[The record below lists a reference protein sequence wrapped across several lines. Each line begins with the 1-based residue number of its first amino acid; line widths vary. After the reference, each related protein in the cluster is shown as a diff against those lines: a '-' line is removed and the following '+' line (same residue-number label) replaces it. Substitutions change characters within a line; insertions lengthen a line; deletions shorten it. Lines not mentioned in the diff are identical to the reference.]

1 MSKFAALEQEIVSN
15 IINPEGFKVPIEF
28 VTRSVQDT
36 RASTEQ
42 NRPVYI
48 EKTFI
53 KHYISKLSTHLAEA
67 TEEDYLRYPR
77 QYAAFK
83 ANKKQREEG
92 IAIGMLPAITQT
104 EIDNLEACR
113 IYTIERLAAAPENVL
128 HQIGAG
134 ARALQQKA
142 IAYLQQSSSAQVE
155 LKAQAQKI
163 EELEAKLR
171 EMESKNEPSNNSTK
185 RSGRGA
191 TVRASDD
198 SNREQQ

>member
-15 IINPEGFKVPIEF
+15 IINPEGFRVPIEF

-36 RASTEQ
+36 QASKEQ
-42 NRPVYI
+42 NRPVYV

-67 TEEDYLRYPR
+67 TEEDYARYSR
-77 QYAAFK
+77 QYEAFK

-113 IYTIERLAAAPENVL
+113 IYTIERLASAPENVL

-155 LKAQAQKI
+155 LKAQAQI
-163 EELEAKLR
+163 IQELQAKLR

-185 RSGRGA
+185 RSGRSA
-191 TVRASDD
+191 TVRAADD
-198 SNREQQ
+198 SNRE